1 VEDDGAVQ
9 KSKLGVETQGR
20 QTVGFGR
27 GAALG
32 SRFSA
37 GMDARCCL
45 GQRGLKRAEK
55 IGSQISAI
63 PAGDLVG
70 GVKRR
75 SLAKMEFRGDT
86 SRWLDLNR
94 SNLKPGGKQREA
106 LGVWAAFVGGDP
118 PADPTDSL
126 TLPWKE
132 DHLRRWATR
141 GCRLPTRRHVSAAA
155 LFRCFLAS
163 GCKLCCNAVCVYS
176 VLTSTDATTSLNI
189 SVKIVTVTVTHTCLT
204 RLL

>member
-9 KSKLGVETQGR
+9 KSKLGVETQAGR

-37 GMDARCCL
+37 GRGMDARCCL
-45 GQRGLKRAEK
+45 GQRPLKRAEK

-75 SLAKMEFRGDT
+75 SLARMEIQRRHW
-86 SRWLDLNR
+86 RWLDLNR

-106 LGVWAAFVGGDP
+106 LGLWGAFVGEDP
-118 PADPTDSL
+118 PADRPTD
-126 TLPWKE
+126 TAVERGGP
-132 DHLRRWATR
+132 RVAAGCPPVAT
-141 GCRLPTRRHVSAAA
+141 
-155 LFRCFLAS
+155 
-163 GCKLCCNAVCVYS
+163 
-176 VLTSTDATTSLNI
+176 
-189 SVKIVTVTVTHTCLT
+189 
-204 RLL
+204 